1 MSQVMECD
9 VLVIGS
15 GASGL
20 AAAVTAASHGLKVIV
35 AEKSRWLG
43 GTSAWSGGWLWVPR
57 NPLAVAE
64 GAVEAQEAP
73 ERYLREQVH
82 GEALSEAQRV
92 YLQRGPEMVGFFQRN
107 TAVQFYSGSA
117 MPDMRDGE
125 GSARGGRSLC
135 AQPFDGRALGAWIE
149 RLRPPLDIVSLFGMG
164 IAGGADMAA
173 FFNARRSPKAAW
185 HVGKRLVRHGWDLL
199 RHGRGMHLVNG
210 NALVARLLRSALD
223 LEVQLL
229 TGSPA
234 VRLLREGE
242 RVSGAVLGGERQ
254 VIARRGVVLACG
266 GFAHDPQRLA
276 QRIGHRHHCAAPL
289 DNSGDGLRLGE
300 TAGGWLGEDL
310 AHDAAWVP
318 VSLVPRRNGSPGRF
332 PHLVDRGK
340 PGFIAV
346 DAEGRRFTNEA
357 DCYHDF
363 MTDLFA
369 RTPAGQEPCAWMICD
384 RQAQRRFG
392 IGWAK
397 PWPFSIGH
405 YRRCGY
411 LVEGRDARELAQ
423 RCGLDPQRLV
433 ATIERFNQHARVGH
447 DPDFGRGQSAYN
459 RALGDPANGPN
470 PSLRALQGRL
480 YAVRLVAGSLG
491 TFAGLKTDAAARVLD
506 RQGQVI
512 PGLHAVGNDMDSI
525 MGGYYPS
532 GGITLGPGMTFGYL
546 AGLALAES
554 SA

>member
-1 MSQVMECD
+1 MQTLECD

-57 NPLAVAE
+57 NPLALGE
-64 GAVEAQEAP
+64 GMVETDDGP
-73 ERYLREQVH
+73 ERYLLAQVH
-82 GEALSEAQRV
+82 GSALSEQQRV
-92 YLQRGPEMVGFFQRN
+92 YLQRGPEMVEFFQRH

-135 AQPFDGRALGAWIE
+135 AQPFDGRQLGPWIE
-149 RLRPPLDIVSLFGMG
+149 RLRAPLDIVSLFGMG

-173 FFNARRSPKAAW
+173 FFNARRSFKAVW
-185 HVGKRLVRHGWDLL
+185 HVGKRLGRHAVDLL
-199 RHGRGMHLVNG
+199 RYRRGMHLVNG

-223 LEVQLL
+223 RNVQLL
-229 TGSPA
+229 TESPA
-234 VRLLREGE
+234 VHLLRDGE
-242 RVSGAVLGGERQ
+242 RVSGAELAGGRRVL
-254 VIARRGVVLACG
+254 ARRGVVLACG
-266 GFAHDPQRLA
+266 GFAHDPQRLG
-276 QRIGHRHHCAAPL
+276 QRLGHQHHCAAPP

-300 TAGGWLGEDL
+300 AVGGLLGDDL
-310 AHDAAWVP
+310 AHDAAWAP
-318 VSLVPRRNGSPGRF
+318 VSLVPRRNGPPGRF

-346 DAEGRRFTNEA
+346 GADGRRFTNEA

-363 MTDLFA
+363 MNDLFA
-369 RTPAGQEPCAWMICD
+369 RTAPGQEPQAWMICD
-384 RQAQRRFG
+384 QQAQRRFG

-397 PWPFSIGH
+397 PWPFPLGY

-411 LVEGRDARELAQ
+411 LLEGRDARELAM
-423 RCGLDPQRLV
+423 RCGIDPAQLE
-433 ATIERFNQHARVGH
+433 ATVERFNEHARLGH

-459 RALGDPANGPN
+459 RALGDGANRPN
-470 PSLRALQGRL
+470 PSLRPLRGRL

-491 TFAGLKTDAAARVLD
+491 TFAGLRTDAAARVLD
-506 RQGQVI
+506 RDGQVI
-512 PGLHAVGNDMDSI
+512 VGLHAVGNDMNSI
-525 MGGYYPS
+525 MGGHYPS

-546 AGLALAES
+546 VGLALAGR
-554 SA
+554 